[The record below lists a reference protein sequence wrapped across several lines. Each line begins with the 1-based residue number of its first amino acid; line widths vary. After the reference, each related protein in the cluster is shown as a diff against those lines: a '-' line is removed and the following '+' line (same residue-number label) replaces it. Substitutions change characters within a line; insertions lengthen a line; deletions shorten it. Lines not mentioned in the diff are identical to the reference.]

1 MELCVVGLGKIG
13 LPVAVQAAKKG
24 HRVRG
29 ADIASRVVELVS
41 AGTEPFPG
49 EQGLAEGL
57 KDVIGRG
64 LLTATT
70 DTTGAVS
77 ESEAVIIVPPLVV
90 DEDGVPDFAALDRAT
105 EAVAAG
111 LKPGTLVS
119 YETTLPVHTTR
130 RRLAPRLSELSGLEL
145 GRDLFV
151 VHSPE
156 RVYSGRVFAD
166 LRRYPKLV
174 GGLDDES
181 TLRGLELYAAI
192 LDFDDR
198 PDLDRPNGIWP
209 MESAEAAELAK
220 LADTVYRNV
229 NIALAN
235 EFAVFSET
243 IGVDV
248 HGVIAAANS
257 LPMSHIHQP
266 GIAVG
271 GHCIP
276 VYPKFY
282 LSNDPSAGVPA
293 AAIEANEA
301 MPRHAVDTILG
312 RYGDLVDR
320 KVAVLG
326 ATYRGGVKEVA
337 FSGVFPLV
345 ECLRAQGAQV
355 VVHDPLFTDEELEAL
370 GLAPYRVG
378 ESCDVAVIQ
387 ADHEEYRLL
396 SATDLPGVRLVY
408 DGRGV
413 LSADQ
418 WSETIFLQL
427 GSGT

>member
-1 MELCVVGLGKIG
+1 MDLCVVALGKIG
-13 LPVAVQAAKKG
+13 LPVAVQGARKG

-29 ADIASRVVELVS
+29 ADISSRVVELVS

-156 RVYSGRVFAD
+156 RVYSGRIFAD

-396 SATDLPGVRLVY
+396 SATDLPGVQLVY

-413 LSADQ
+413 LSADR
-418 WSETIFLQL
+418 WSETIFLKL

>member
-13 LPVAVQAAKKG
+13 LPIAVQAARKG

-29 ADIASRVVELVS
+29 ADISSRVVELVS

-70 DTTGAVS
+70 DTTEAVS

-130 RRLAPRLSELSGLEL
+130 RRLAPKLSELSGLEL

-156 RVYSGRVFAD
+156 RVYSGRIFAD

-282 LSNDPSAGVPA
+282 LSNDPRAGVPA
-293 AAIEANEA
+293 AAIKANEA

-320 KVAVLG
+320 KIAVLG

-355 VVHDPLFTDEELEAL
+355 VVHDPLFTDEELKAL
-370 GLAPYRVG
+370 GLTPYRVG
-378 ESCDVAVIQ
+378 EGCDVAVIQ
-387 ADHEEYRLL
+387 ADHEEYRSL

-413 LSADQ
+413 LSADR
-418 WSETIFLQL
+418 WSETIFLKL
-427 GSGT
+427 GSGA

>member
-1 MELCVVGLGKIG
+1 
-13 LPVAVQAAKKG
+13 
-24 HRVRG
+24 
-29 ADIASRVVELVS
+29 
-41 AGTEPFPG
+41 
-49 EQGLAEGL
+49 
-57 KDVIGRG
+57 
-64 LLTATT
+64 LTATT
-70 DTTGAVS
+70 DTTEAVS

-156 RVYSGRVFAD
+156 RVYSGRIFAD

-282 LSNDPSAGVPA
+282 LSNDPSARVPA

-312 RYGDLVDR
+312 RYGDLVGR

-355 VVHDPLFTDEELEAL
+355 VVHDPLFTDEELKAL
-370 GLAPYRVG
+370 GLTPYRVG
-378 ESCDVAVIQ
+378 EGCDVAVIQ
-387 ADHEEYRLL
+387 ADHEEYRSL
-396 SATDLPGVRLVY
+396 SATDLPGVQLVY

-413 LSADQ
+413 LSADR
-418 WSETIFLQL
+418 WSETIFLKL

>member
-1 MELCVVGLGKIG
+1 MDLCVVALGKIG

-29 ADIASRVVELVS
+29 ADISSRVVELVS

-70 DTTGAVS
+70 DTTEAVS

-90 DEDGVPDFAALDRAT
+90 DEDGVPDFAALDGAT

-130 RRLAPRLSELSGLEL
+130 RRLAPKLSELSGLEL

-156 RVYSGRVFAD
+156 RVYSGRIFAD

-174 GGLDDES
+174 GGLDNES
-181 TLRGLELYAAI
+181 TLRGFELYAAI

-282 LSNDPSAGVPA
+282 LSNDPRAGVPA
-293 AAIEANEA
+293 AAIKANEA

-355 VVHDPLFTDEELEAL
+355 VVHDPLFTDEELKAL
-370 GLAPYRVG
+370 GLTPYRVG
-378 ESCDVAVIQ
+378 EGCDVAVIQ
-387 ADHEEYRLL
+387 ADHEEYRSL
-396 SATDLPGVRLVY
+396 SATDLPGVQLVY

-413 LSADQ
+413 LSADR
-418 WSETIFLQL
+418 WSETIFLKL

>member
-13 LPVAVQAAKKG
+13 LPIAVQAARKG

-29 ADIASRVVELVS
+29 ADISSRVVELVS

-70 DTTGAVS
+70 DTTEAVS

-130 RRLAPRLSELSGLEL
+130 RRLAPKLSELSGLEL

-156 RVYSGRVFAD
+156 RVYSGRIFAD

-282 LSNDPSAGVPA
+282 LSNDPRAGVPA
-293 AAIEANEA
+293 AAIKANEA

-320 KVAVLG
+320 KIAVLG

-355 VVHDPLFTDEELEAL
+355 VVHDPLFTDEELKAL
-370 GLAPYRVG
+370 GLTPYRVG
-378 ESCDVAVIQ
+378 EGCDVAVIQ
-387 ADHEEYRLL
+387 ADHEEYRSL

-413 LSADQ
+413 LSADR
-418 WSETIFLQL
+418 WSETIFLKL